1 MNALD
6 AVRKAVLEHLPA
18 GGFAID
24 ATAGRGGDTVFLART
39 VGETGRVLA
48 FDIQEEA
55 VESTR
60 ARLKAEGLTNARVV
74 LASHADMADYAE
86 PESVDCILFNLGY
99 LPGGDHSVYTRA
111 DSTCRAITAGL
122 GLLKRG
128 GLMCVTWKR
137 CVISVVSSRPAGM
150 KVVPMDWRKVVQ
162 RVVRKVVR
170 KVAQRVARKV
180 ARKVVQ
186 RVARKASRRPR

>member
-60 ARLKAEGLTNARVV
+60 ARLKAEGLTNAR
-74 LASHADMADYAE
+74 
-86 PESVDCILFNLGY
+86 
-99 LPGGDHSVYTRA
+99 GDHSVYTRA

-122 GLLKRG
+122 GLLRRG
-128 GLMCVTWKR
+128 GLMCVTVYSGGANGYDERDALLPFLASLDDSRYQVLVLSFHNWKKDPPLP
-137 CVISVVSSRPAGM
+137 VFVT
-150 KVVPMDWRKVVQ
+150 KL
-162 RVVRKVVR
+162 
-170 KVAQRVARKV
+170 
-180 ARKVVQ
+180 
-186 RVARKASRRPR
+186 